1 VCKGYNSVSAGLHG
15 AGLIVPRQPSRLAR
29 SARTSPIRSM
39 TVECARV
46 GGVNLAQGVCDTPV
60 PEAVRRAAQAAIE
73 EGANSYSR
81 SDGLPELRR
90 ALAAKMRR
98 DNQLEYDPEGEIVVT
113 TGATGAF
120 YVACLGLLE
129 PGDEVILFEPYYG
142 YHRNTLESLGV
153 RPVYVPLL
161 GPDFALPLGELEVA
175 LTARTR
181 AIVVN
186 TPGNP
191 SGKVFTRAELEA
203 LGAIARERDLF
214 LFTDEVYEHFVFD
227 GRKHVSPGSLAGLR
241 ERTITMNA
249 LSKTF
254 AVTGWRIGWV
264 AAPRALAAA
273 FAHLHDLVYVCAP
286 TPLQLGCARGLEHL
300 DPEYYAAIGAEY
312 QRKRDLLCASLSRA
326 GLAPHVPQGSYFALA
341 DLSRLPGATGD
352 ERALALL
359 AACGVACVPG
369 TAFWRDGDAHR
380 LGRFCFGKTEPD
392 LAEACRRLE
401 NMQA

>member
-1 VCKGYNSVSAGLHG
+1 
-15 AGLIVPRQPSRLAR
+15 
-29 SARTSPIRSM
+29 
-39 TVECARV
+39 
-46 GGVNLAQGVCDTPV
+46 VCDTPV

-81 SDGLPELRR
+81 SDGVPELRR
-90 ALAAKMRR
+90 ALAQKMRR
-98 DNQLEYDPEGEIVVT
+98 DDGLDYDPEGEIVVT

-142 YHRNTLESLGV
+142 YHRNTLESLGMK
-153 RPVYVPLL
+153 PVYVPLV
-161 GPDFALPLGELEVA
+161 GDDFALSLGELELA
-175 LTARTR
+175 LGPRTR
-181 AIVVN
+181 ALVIN
-186 TPGNP
+186 SPGNP

-203 LGAIARERDLF
+203 LGTIARERDLF

-227 GRKHVSPGSLAGLR
+227 GRKHVSPGALPGLR

-254 AVTGWRIGWV
+254 AVTGWRIGWI
-264 AAPRALAAA
+264 AAERRFAQA

-286 TPLQLGCARGLEHL
+286 TPLQLACARGLEKL

-312 QRKRDLLCASLSRA
+312 QRKRDQLCAALA
-326 GLAPHVPQGSYFALA
+326 KAKLAPRVPQGSYFALA
-341 DLSRLPGATGD
+341 DLSRLPGKTGD
-352 ERALALL
+352 ERAMNLL
-359 AACGVACVPG
+359 HASGDACVPG

-380 LGRFCFGKTEPD
+380 LGRFCFGKTDAD
-392 LAEACRRLE
+392 LAEACLRLE

>member
-1 VCKGYNSVSAGLHG
+1 
-15 AGLIVPRQPSRLAR
+15 
-29 SARTSPIRSM
+29 
-39 TVECARV
+39 
-46 GGVNLAQGVCDTPV
+46 VNLAQGVCDTPV

-73 EGANSYSR
+73 EGANTYSR

-90 ALAAKMRR
+90 ALCAKMRR
-98 DNQLEYDPEGEIVVT
+98 DNALDYDPEGEIVVT

-129 PGDEVILFEPYYG
+129 PGDEVVLFEPYYG

-161 GPDFALPLGELEVA
+161 GPDFALPLGELELA
-175 LTARTR
+175 LSPRTR

-191 SGKVFTRAELEA
+191 SGKVFTRVELEA

-227 GRKHVSPGSLAGLR
+227 GRKHVSPASLPGLR

-254 AVTGWRIGWV
+254 AITGWRIGWV
-264 AAPRALAAA
+264 AAPRRFATA

-286 TPLQLGCARGLEHL
+286 TPLQLACARGLERL

-312 QRKRDLLCASLSRA
+312 QRKRDQLCASLAKAR
-326 GLAPHVPQGSYFALA
+326 LAPRVAQGSYFALA
-341 DLSRLPGATGD
+341 DISGLPGATGD

-359 AACGVACVPG
+359 RERGVACVPG
-369 TAFWRDGDAHR
+369 TAFWRGGDAHR
-380 LGRFCFGKTEPD
+380 LGRFCFGKTDAD
-392 LAEACRRLE
+392 LDEACRRLT